1 MSKQRKSRQYG
12 NFEKKQSDAKAY
24 DETQILDKIEAE
36 SSRITGK
43 TANLGKA
50 NDKEIVSPKMV
61 TRRSFSSAASNISYN
76 SCKFYRNL

>member
-12 NFEKKQSDAKAY
+12 NFEKNQSDAN